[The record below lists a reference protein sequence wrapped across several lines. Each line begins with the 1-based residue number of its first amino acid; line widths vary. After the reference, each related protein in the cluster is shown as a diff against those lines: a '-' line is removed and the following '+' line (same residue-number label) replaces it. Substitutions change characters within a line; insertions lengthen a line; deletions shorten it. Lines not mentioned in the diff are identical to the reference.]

1 MNHTYK
7 TKKVCAQEISFN
19 IEGNVITD
27 ISFVGGCNGN
37 LKALSKVLDGWT
49 VEEIETKLKGNTCG
63 MKQTSCADQLCLAVR
78 EAYDAQK
85 NA

>member
-1 MNHTYK
+1 MNYTYK

>member
-1 MNHTYK
+1 MDYTYR

-19 IEGNVITD
+19 IEGNVITN
-27 ISFVGGCNGN
+27 IRFVGGCNGN

-49 VEEIETKLKGNTCG
+49 VEEIEAKLKGNTCG
-63 MKQTSCADQLCLAVR
+63 MKPTSCADQLCMAVR
-78 EAYDAQK
+78 EAYEAQK

>member
-1 MNHTYK
+1 MDYSYR
-7 TKKVCAQEISFN
+7 TKKVCAQEIHFH
-19 IEGNVITD
+19 IEGNVITN

-49 VEEIETKLKGNTCG
+49 VEEIEAKLKGNTCG
-63 MKQTSCADQLCLAVR
+63 MKPTSCADQLCIAVR
-78 EAYDAQK
+78 EAYEANK

>member
-1 MNHTYK
+1 MNSTYK